1 MKSGKKILLSFVLI
15 GVIFFVTLLPR
26 LYKIDNSITDWHSF
40 RQADTAMVARNF
52 ADEGFNI
59 LHPRTDNILAI
70 SDSKKPNPKGLT
82 FLEFPIYTLIVGLVW
97 DTFGVYES
105 SARLVSAIFS
115 SFSAVFLFLLVRK
128 FSNLRVATI
137 SALVFAL
144 MPYSIYYGRVIMP
157 NSTMICLGL
166 ASLWLFSRY
175 YFDNSKISFFLSSI
189 LFALASLSYPYVI
202 FWIIPII
209 YLALI
214 KDGLF
219 YYSLKYY
226 GFLFI
231 SFIPLVLWR
240 AWGANYPEAQ
250 IGTNWYLNY
259 GDIRFSGAF
268 FRWLIFERLAKLIL
282 GTGGFVLL
290 FFGLVAK
297 RQNKENY
304 FYLVWLLSMIL
315 YFSIFASANVR
326 HDYYQYIY
334 TPILSVFVALGVDH
348 LLKAG
353 QSIVEKSI
361 SVLVAVFLIITSLA
375 FGYYEVKG
383 YYLTNSDIVEAGEK
397 ANELLG
403 PNDKVIAPLAG
414 DLSLL
419 YYVNRPGWAEF
430 YEEMSE
436 FKNQGATAIVSLKFD
451 EGIEKLAKENKVLY
465 RTNKYIIISLK

>member
-1 MKSGKKILLSFVLI
+1 
-15 GVIFFVTLLPR
+15 
-26 LYKIDNSITDWHSF
+26 
-40 RQADTAMVARNF
+40 
-52 ADEGFNI
+52 
-59 LHPRTDNILAI
+59 
-70 SDSKKPNPKGLT
+70 
-82 FLEFPIYTLIVGLVW
+82 
-97 DTFGVYES
+97 
-105 SARLVSAIFS
+105 
-115 SFSAVFLFLLVRK
+115 
-128 FSNLRVATI
+128 
-137 SALVFAL
+137 
-144 MPYSIYYGRVIMP
+144 
-157 NSTMICLGL
+157 
-166 ASLWLFSRY
+166 
-175 YFDNSKISFFLSSI
+175 
-189 LFALASLSYPYVI
+189 
-202 FWIIPII
+202 
-209 YLALI
+209 
-214 KDGLF
+214 
-219 YYSLKYY
+219 
-226 GFLFI
+226 
-231 SFIPLVLWR
+231 VLWR